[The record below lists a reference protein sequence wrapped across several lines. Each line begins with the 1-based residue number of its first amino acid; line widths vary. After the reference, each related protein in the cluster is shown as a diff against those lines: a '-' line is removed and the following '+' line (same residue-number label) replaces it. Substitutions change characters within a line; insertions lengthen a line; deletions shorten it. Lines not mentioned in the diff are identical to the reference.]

1 MTHGLKRGA
10 LLATGKKPVAE
21 GSNSS
26 IAASSGSMPAM
37 MQDYKEGSRCCANAP
52 LKFEN
57 STRQSRAL
65 AAMHV
70 LQRSLAF
77 LDDKLDVNKVLQ
89 YHAFLSILIGGLAF
103 CLPHGLLSKLSG
115 SDVEHHLHEVVR
127 MYGALTL
134 AQVGNH
140 YHL

>member
-1 MTHGLKRGA
+1 LK
-10 LLATGKKPVAE
+10 
-21 GSNSS
+21 
-26 IAASSGSMPAM
+26 I
-37 MQDYKEGSRCCANAP
+37 
-52 LKFEN
+52 
-57 STRQSRAL
+57 SRAKVARGP

-140 YHL
+140 YHFMYDARASAKFACN